1 MKLVPVAA
9 LLLLSLAAPAA
20 AAGLR
25 DARAPAAQ
33 LERAGTGHSH
43 GVTFRRYR
51 QELGGVPVLGAQVVV
66 TDARGRSGDL
76 LVDESRRFAAPA
88 PATVSHTAAIGLA
101 MRAAAVRSLRAPARA
116 SEAIL
121 PARGGARRVWR
132 VLVASAR
139 PFASLEV
146 LVDARSGRVLRTRDL
161 LQRATGTASIY
172 DPNPV
177 VANGGTAGLSD
188 GDDAD
193 SALLTSLRVPKTLQ
207 RLDAST
213 CLRGSFVEAT
223 PPSGD
228 VCDPGR
234 DFTAVTRADDRF
246 EALMAYFHIDRAQSY
261 VQSLGFPNVLNSR
274 IRANVDAPIPGPM
287 TEDGQDNSYFD
298 PLSGELTF
306 GTGWADDAEDA
317 ETIVHEYAHA
327 LQDAQIPGFPLTA
340 GAAAI
345 GEGWGDYLASALS
358 ATYTPRAGFDGCW
371 DEWDAF
377 ASGLGNCLRRVDWN
391 LRPGQAS
398 SDCPDVSDE
407 HCAGEV
413 WSGALWAIRSAI
425 GGRTADRLVLQSH
438 FSLTASASF
447 GDAALAL
454 FAADR
459 ALYGGAYRAALKA
472 VLAARGLVDP
482 ERLDDTPADATPL
495 AIPGQVSGK
504 LAAGSDDHD
513 VYAVNLSARS
523 PIRFRLS
530 AGELRL
536 LPPGSGSVGAAPVAG
551 PGADLRLTPPTTGR
565 YYLDVRGSGSY
576 TLSALRDDRDG
587 DGVGDASD
595 KCPDR
600 ADPRQRDWDGDGHG
614 DLCDRSAR
622 VALTGVSRKGRRLT
636 VRARMWPVT
645 LSPKAFRL
653 RVERRACAGC
663 RLRPV
668 RSRRAKKAPA
678 GRVKLAFRVAP
689 GRYRLRAALS
699 AKGYEAA
706 RSRPRAILVRR

>member
-1 MKLVPVAA
+1 
-9 LLLLSLAAPAA
+9 
-20 AAGLR
+20 
-25 DARAPAAQ
+25 
-33 LERAGTGHSH
+33 
-43 GVTFRRYR
+43 
-51 QELGGVPVLGAQVVV
+51 
-66 TDARGRSGDL
+66 
-76 LVDESRRFAAPA
+76 
-88 PATVSHTAAIGLA
+88 VS
-101 MRAAAVRSLRAPARA
+101 V
-116 SEAIL
+116 
-121 PARGGARRVWR
+121 
-132 VLVASAR
+132 
-139 PFASLEV
+139 EV
-146 LVDARSGRVLRTRDL
+146 LVDARSGHVLRTRDL
-161 LQRATGTASIY
+161 LQRATGAASIY

-188 GDDAD
+188 ADDAD
-193 SALLTSLRVPKTLQ
+193 SPLLTSLRVPKTLQ
-207 RLDAST
+207 RLDLST
-213 CLRGSFVEAT
+213 CLRGSFVEAVI
-223 PPSGD
+223 PSGD
-228 VCDPGR
+228 VCDAGR

-261 VQSLGFPNVLNSR
+261 VQSLGFPNVLSSR
-274 IRANVDAPIPGPM
+274 IRANVNAPIPGPM

-298 PLSGELTF
+298 PLTGELTF

-317 ETIVHEYAHA
+317 ETIVHEYGHA

-345 GEGWGDYLASALS
+345 GEGWGDYFASALS

-398 SDCPDVSDE
+398 SDCTDVTDE

-413 WSGALWAIRSAI
+413 WSGALWAIRRAI
-425 GGRTADRLVLQSH
+425 GGRIADRMALQSH

-447 GDAALAL
+447 GDAARAL

-459 ALYGGAYRAALKA
+459 ALYGGVHRFVLKA
-472 VLAARGLVDP
+472 VLASRGLVDP
-482 ERLDDTPADATPL
+482 ERLDDTPADALPL
-495 AIPGQVSGK
+495 AIPGRVSGK
-504 LAAGSDDHD
+504 VAGSDAHD
-513 VYAVNLSARS
+513 VYAVSLSARR
-523 PIRFRLS
+523 PVRFRLS

-551 PGADLRLTPPTTGR
+551 PGADLRFTPPTTGR

-576 TLSALRDDRDG
+576 NLDALRDDADE
-587 DGVGDASD
+587 DGVGDAAD
-595 KCPDR
+595 TCPER
-600 ADPRQRDWDGDGHG
+600 ADPRQRDWDRDGDG

-645 LSPKAFRL
+645 LPAKAFRL
-653 RVERRACAGC
+653 RVERRACAKC

-668 RSRRAKKAPA
+668 RSRGTKKAPA
-678 GRVKLAFRVAP
+678 GRMKLVFSLRP
-689 GRYRLRAALS
+689 GRYRLTPAVS
-699 AKGYEAA
+699 AKGYDATRG
-706 RSRPRAILVRR
+706 RSRAILVRR